1 MRPCSSMSTSMAA
14 AYLPSP
20 GIVMISPQSGTSQP
34 APVGAYVA
42 HVHRESCRCVE
53 ERRIVREREVGL
65 RHADRQF
72 AEPLF
77 REARDPLFGEREKVD
92 VVGAVHPPGDR
103 ADFVPED
110 GKLKRQAAHL
120 LVAGRAGQVQLSP
133 RSALTFL
140 SPGSADRRS
149 RTRRETRWRTESTA
163 HAADRVRADAAPP
176 SDVRTGNHRLLHP
189 LHHRRRRHRE
199 GDRLGRHDTA
209 LRA

>member
-1 MRPCSSMSTSMAA
+1 M
-14 AYLPSP
+14 LVDVDVD
-20 GIVMISPQSGTSQP
+20 GGGLSPQPRHRHDLAAEQHEP
-34 APVGAYVA
+34 AGSCVGAYVA

-72 AEPLF
+72 AEPMF

-103 ADFVPED
+103 VDFVRED

-133 RSALTFL
+133 
-140 SPGSADRRS
+140 
-149 RTRRETRWRTESTA
+149 E
-163 HAADRVRADAAPP
+163 VRADVAQP
-176 SDVRTGNHRLLHP
+176 G
-189 LHHRRRRHRE
+189 
-199 GDRLGRHDTA
+199 LGGPA
-209 LRA
+209 E